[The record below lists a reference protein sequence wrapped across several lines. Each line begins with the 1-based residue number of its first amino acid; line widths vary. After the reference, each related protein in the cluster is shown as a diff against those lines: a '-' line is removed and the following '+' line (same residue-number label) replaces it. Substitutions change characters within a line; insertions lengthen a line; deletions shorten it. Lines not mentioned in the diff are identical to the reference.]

1 MADPDD
7 GVLTRPRSKLIFVQR
22 SGRKRNGEVEMPI
35 RRYMQEGAVFSP
47 QALSAMSQ
55 ALIVTV
61 EILGIERDE
70 AKRRDVARF
79 LIRLMQEDGG
89 LDAITLRDR
98 AVAVLGD
105 AAYCGLQGLPQ
116 PSNHGAGTES
126 AAKRWFLHNGETG
139 AL

>member
-1 MADPDD
+1 
-7 GVLTRPRSKLIFVQR
+7 
-22 SGRKRNGEVEMPI
+22 MPI

-61 EILGIERDE
+61 EILGIGSDE

-79 LIRLMQEDGG
+79 LIRLMREDGS

-98 AVAVLGD
+98 AVAALGGV
-105 AAYCGLQGLPQ
+105 AYCGLQGLTQ
-116 PSNHGAGTES
+116 PSNDGASTEL
-126 AAKRWFLHNGETG
+126 AAKRWILHDGEAG

>member
-1 MADPDD
+1 
-7 GVLTRPRSKLIFVQR
+7 
-22 SGRKRNGEVEMPI
+22 MPI
-35 RRYMQEGAVFSP
+35 RRYMQEGTVFSP

-61 EILGIERDE
+61 EILGIGSDE

-79 LIRLMQEDGG
+79 LIRLMQEDGS

-98 AVAVLGD
+98 AVAALGG
-105 AAYCGLQGLPQ
+105 AAYCGLQGLP
-116 PSNHGAGTES
+116 PSNHAASTEL
-126 AAKRWFLHNGETG
+126 AAKRWFLHNGEAS

>member
-1 MADPDD
+1 
-7 GVLTRPRSKLIFVQR
+7 
-22 SGRKRNGEVEMPI
+22 MPI

-61 EILGIERDE
+61 EILGIGSDE

-79 LIRLMQEDGG
+79 LIRLTRSART
-89 LDAITLRDR
+89 LDAITLRDM
-98 AVAVLGD
+98 AVAALGGV
-105 AAYCGLQGLPQ
+105 AYCGLQGLPQ
-116 PSNHGAGTES
+116 PSNYGASTEL
-126 AAKRWFLHNGETG
+126 AAKRWFLHNGEAG